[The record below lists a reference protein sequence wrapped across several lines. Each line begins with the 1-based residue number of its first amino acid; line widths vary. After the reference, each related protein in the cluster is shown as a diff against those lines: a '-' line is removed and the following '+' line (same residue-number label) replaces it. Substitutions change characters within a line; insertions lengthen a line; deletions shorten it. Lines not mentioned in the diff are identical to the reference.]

1 MIFFFFFNPTTE
13 ELYLRVQNPSM
24 SKTRELQKNKI
35 YRLQH
40 FFFFFEDATQLN
52 SLDDSRIDVFEIK
65 HIDTTE
71 NK

>member
-1 MIFFFFFNPTTE
+1 MIFFFFLNPTTE
-13 ELYLRVQNPSM
+13 ESYLRVQNPSM

-40 FFFFFEDATQLN
+40 FFFFEDATQLN
-52 SLDDSRIDVFEIK
+52 SSDDSRIDVFEIK